1 MKNILI
7 FLVLSIS
14 YCSFSAQN
22 WITNLEEAKK
32 NAIKNN
38 KYILI
43 EFSGSDWC
51 PPCKRL
57 NEEVFLTDEWKSWS
71 KNNVVC
77 VLIDS
82 PLKGLDP
89 SDLKYNQKIAK
100 LYDIKY
106 FPTIVIT
113 DKEGNEKFRTGYI
126 PGGVS
131 VFINQLN
138 KLAKESSII
147 F

>member
-7 FLVLSIS
+7 FSIVLFTC
-14 YCSFSAQN
+14 CSFSAQN
-22 WITNLEEAKK
+22 WITNLEKAKK
-32 NAIKNN
+32 DATMNN

-57 NEEVFLTDEWKSWS
+57 NEEVFLTEEWKTWS
-71 KNNVVC
+71 KDNLVC
-77 VLIDS
+77 VLIDR
-82 PLKGLDP
+82 PLKGLDS
-89 SDLKYNQKIAK
+89 SDLKYNQKITE
-100 LYDIKY
+100 LYDVKY
-106 FPTIVIT
+106 FPTIIIT
-113 DKEGNEKFRTGYI
+113 DNEGNEVFRTGYI

-138 KLAKESSII
+138 KLARESSVI